1 MHLHKNLEEKNMLAF
16 LVTLIK
22 VIAPW
27 VAAAVVIH
35 YLNVYNEKK
44 YPEFYVSDDKK
55 TPQSLFENL
64 EIGYPFE
71 LAFIMYISL
80 IFSLG
85 IIIGAYVDGQL
96 DWFVGILGGAYML
109 LSLCSVLG
117 THVWKIWVKGDKIIY
132 RSYIGIKHYY
142 TFADITRVSE
152 RLDGGYEFYSGKKKL
167 FRIDNNLSDGA
178 ILAGKLQ
185 AKKIPCDK
193 AGMTIDKFTLKTRG
207 VYKAVSAM
215 SVGFFCWMV
224 WVMIEQNETN
234 IIFFRP
240 MLVLAVIS
248 LIIFIDLITDRFSVN
263 GTRVTRRRGLIV
275 KKFDIS
281 EIESTRLKKGLFG
294 EKIEFYVKGKCIA
307 KVSTNNQPYD
317 LLDKRIRK
325 EHILRKR

>member
-1 MHLHKNLEEKNMLAF
+1 MLAF

-44 YPEFYVSDDKK
+44 YPEFYNLDDKK

-117 THVWKIWVKGDKIIY
+117 THVWKIWVKGEKIIY
-132 RSYIGIKHYY
+132 RSYTGIKHYY

-167 FRIDNNLSDGA
+167 FRIDNNLSDGSKLA
-178 ILAGKLQ
+178 IKLQ
-185 AKKIPCDK
+185 VKQVPCDK
-193 AGMTIDKFTLKTRG
+193 AGMTVDKFILKTRG
-207 VYKAVSAM
+207 IYKAVSAM

-240 MLVLAVIS
+240 MLALAVIS
-248 LIIFIDLITDRFSVN
+248 LIIFIDLVTDRFSVN

>member
-1 MHLHKNLEEKNMLAF
+1 MLAF

-44 YPEFYVSDDKK
+44 HPEFYNLDDKK

-109 LSLCSVLG
+109 LSLYAVLG
-117 THVWKIWVKGDKIIY
+117 THVWKIWVKGEKIIY

-142 TFADITRVSE
+142 TFADITRITE

-193 AGMTIDKFTLKTRG
+193 AGMTVDKFTLKTKG

-248 LIIFIDLITDRFSVN
+248 LIIFIDLVTDRFSVN

>member
-1 MHLHKNLEEKNMLAF
+1 MLAF

-117 THVWKIWVKGDKIIY
+117 THVWKIWVKGEKIIY

-167 FRIDNNLSDGA
+167 FRIDNNLSDGSKLA
-178 ILAGKLQ
+178 IKLQ
-185 AKKIPCDK
+185 VKQVPCDK
-193 AGMTIDKFTLKTRG
+193 AGMTVDKFILKTRG
-207 VYKAVSAM
+207 IYKAVSAM

-240 MLVLAVIS
+240 MLALAVIS

>member
-1 MHLHKNLEEKNMLAF
+1 MLAF

-44 YPEFYVSDDKK
+44 HPEFYNLDDKK

-117 THVWKIWVKGDKIIY
+117 THVWKIWVKGEKIIY

-178 ILAGKLQ
+178 ILAGMLE

-240 MLVLAVIS
+240 MLALAVIS

>member
-1 MHLHKNLEEKNMLAF
+1 MLAF

-44 YPEFYVSDDKK
+44 HPEFYNLDDKK

-109 LSLCSVLG
+109 LSLYAVLG
-117 THVWKIWVKGDKIIY
+117 THVWKIWVKGEKIIY

-142 TFADITRVSE
+142 TFADITRITE

-193 AGMTIDKFTLKTRG
+193 AGMTVDKFTLKTKG

-240 MLVLAVIS
+240 MLALAVIS

>member
-1 MHLHKNLEEKNMLAF
+1 MLAF
-16 LVTLIK
+16 FVTLIK

-44 YPEFYVSDDKK
+44 YPEFYVSNDKK

-80 IFSLG
+80 ILSLG

-109 LSLCSVLG
+109 LSLYAVLG

-167 FRIDNNLSDGA
+167 FRIDNNLSDGSKLA
-178 ILAGKLQ
+178 IKLQ
-185 AKKIPCDK
+185 VKQVPCDK
-193 AGMTIDKFTLKTRG
+193 AGMTVDKFTLKTKG

-215 SVGFFCWMV
+215 SAGFFCWMV
-224 WVMIEQNETN
+224 WVMIEQNETS

-240 MLVLAVIS
+240 MLALAVIS

>member
-1 MHLHKNLEEKNMLAF
+1 MLAF

-44 YPEFYVSDDKK
+44 YPEFYNLDDKK

-178 ILAGKLQ
+178 ILAGMLQ

-193 AGMTIDKFTLKTRG
+193 AGMTVDKFTLKTRG

-224 WVMIEQNETN
+224 WVMIEQNETS

-248 LIIFIDLITDRFSVN
+248 LIIFIDLVTDRFSVN

>member
-1 MHLHKNLEEKNMLAF
+1 MLAF

-44 YPEFYVSDDKK
+44 YPEFYNLDDKK

-109 LSLCSVLG
+109 LSLYAVLG
-117 THVWKIWVKGDKIIY
+117 THVWKIWVKGEKIIY
-132 RSYIGIKHYY
+132 RSYTGIKHYY

-178 ILAGKLQ
+178 ILAGMLQ

-193 AGMTIDKFTLKTRG
+193 AGMTVDKFTLKTRG

-248 LIIFIDLITDRFSVN
+248 LIIFIDLVTDRFSVN

>member
-1 MHLHKNLEEKNMLAF
+1 MLAF

-44 YPEFYVSDDKK
+44 YPEFYNLDDKK

-117 THVWKIWVKGDKIIY
+117 THVWKIWVKGEKIIY

-142 TFADITRVSE
+142 TFADITRITE

-167 FRIDNNLSDGA
+167 FRIDNNLSDGSKLA
-178 ILAGKLQ
+178 IKLQ
-185 AKKIPCDK
+185 VKQVPCDK
-193 AGMTIDKFTLKTRG
+193 AGMTVDKFTLKTRG

-248 LIIFIDLITDRFSVN
+248 LIIFIDLVTDRFSVN

>member
-1 MHLHKNLEEKNMLAF
+1 MLAF
-16 LVTLIK
+16 WVTLIK

-44 YPEFYVSDDKK
+44 YPEFYNSDNENNPK
-55 TPQSLFENL
+55 SLFEDF
-64 EIGYPFE
+64 EIGYPFA
-71 LAFIMYISL
+71 LAFIMYVGLFFIGGAFIYVCINDPNQIDVVICIL
-80 IFSLG
+80 YGVFIGIYIFAVLG
-85 IIIGAYVDGQL
+85 I
-96 DWFVGILGGAYML
+96 
-109 LSLCSVLG
+109 
-117 THVWKIWVKGDKIIY
+117 HVWKIWVKGEKIIY

-142 TFADITRVSE
+142 TFADITRITE
-152 RLDGGYEFYSGKKKL
+152 RLYGGYEFYSGKKKL
-167 FRIDNNLSDGA
+167 FRIDNNLSDGSKLA
-178 ILAGKLQ
+178 IKLQ
-185 AKKIPCDK
+185 VKQVPCDK
-193 AGMTIDKFTLKTRG
+193 AGMTVDKFTLKTRG
-207 VYKAVSAM
+207 IYKAVSAM

-240 MLVLAVIS
+240 MLALAVIS

-263 GTRVTRRRGLIV
+263 GARVIRRRGLIV

>member
-1 MHLHKNLEEKNMLAF
+1 MLAF

-117 THVWKIWVKGDKIIY
+117 THVWKIWVKGEKIIY
-132 RSYIGIKHYY
+132 RSYTGIKHYY

-167 FRIDNNLSDGA
+167 FRIDNNLSDGSKLA
-178 ILAGKLQ
+178 IKLQ
-185 AKKIPCDK
+185 VKQVPCDK
-193 AGMTIDKFTLKTRG
+193 AGMTVDKFTLKTRG

-224 WVMIEQNETN
+224 WVMIEQNETS

-240 MLVLAVIS
+240 MLALAVIS

>member
-1 MHLHKNLEEKNMLAF
+1 
-16 LVTLIK
+16 
-22 VIAPW
+22 
-27 VAAAVVIH
+27 
-35 YLNVYNEKK
+35 
-44 YPEFYVSDDKK
+44 
-55 TPQSLFENL
+55 
-64 EIGYPFE
+64 
-71 LAFIMYISL
+71 MYISL

-117 THVWKIWVKGDKIIY
+117 THVWKIWVKGEKIIY
-132 RSYIGIKHYY
+132 RSYTGIKHYY

-167 FRIDNNLSDGA
+167 FRIDNNLPDGA
-178 ILAGKLQ
+178 TLAGKLQ

-193 AGMTIDKFTLKTRG
+193 AGMTVDKFTLKTRG

-248 LIIFIDLITDRFSVN
+248 LIIFIDLVTDRFSVN

>member
-1 MHLHKNLEEKNMLAF
+1 MLAF

>member
-1 MHLHKNLEEKNMLAF
+1 MLAF

-44 YPEFYVSDDKK
+44 YPEFYNLDDKK

-132 RSYIGIKHYY
+132 RSYTGIKHYY

-178 ILAGKLQ
+178 ILAGMLQ

-193 AGMTIDKFTLKTRG
+193 AGMTVDKFTLKTRG

-215 SVGFFCWMV
+215 SAGFFCWMV

-317 LLDKRIRK
+317 LLDRRIRK

>member
-1 MHLHKNLEEKNMLAF
+1 MLAF

-178 ILAGKLQ
+178 ILAGMLQ

-224 WVMIEQNETN
+224 WVMIEQNETS

-240 MLVLAVIS
+240 MLALAVIS

>member
-1 MHLHKNLEEKNMLAF
+1 MLAF

-178 ILAGKLQ
+178 ILAGMLE

-317 LLDKRIRK
+317 LLDRRIRK

>member
-1 MHLHKNLEEKNMLAF
+1 MLAF

-44 YPEFYVSDDKK
+44 HPEFYNLDDKK

-109 LSLCSVLG
+109 LSLYAVLG

-167 FRIDNNLSDGA
+167 FRIDNNLPDGA

-185 AKKIPCDK
+185 AHKIPCDK
-193 AGMTIDKFTLKTRG
+193 EGMTIDKFTLKTRG

-248 LIIFIDLITDRFSVN
+248 LIIFIDLVTDRFSVN

>member
-1 MHLHKNLEEKNMLAF
+1 MLAF

-44 YPEFYVSDDKK
+44 HPEFYNSDNENNPK
-55 TPQSLFENL
+55 SLFENL

-80 IFSLG
+80 ILSLG

-117 THVWKIWVKGDKIIY
+117 THVWKIWVKGEKIIY
-132 RSYIGIKHYY
+132 RSYTGIKHYY

-178 ILAGKLQ
+178 ILAGMLEAQ
-185 AKKIPCDK
+185 KIPCDK

-240 MLVLAVIS
+240 MLALAVIS

>member
-1 MHLHKNLEEKNMLAF
+1 MLAF

-44 YPEFYVSDDKK
+44 HPEFYNLDDKK

-109 LSLCSVLG
+109 LSLYAVLG
-117 THVWKIWVKGDKIIY
+117 THVWKIWVKGEKIIY

-142 TFADITRVSE
+142 TFADITRITE

-178 ILAGKLQ
+178 ILAGMLE

-240 MLVLAVIS
+240 MLALAVIS
-248 LIIFIDLITDRFSVN
+248 LIIFIDLVTDRFSVN

>member
-1 MHLHKNLEEKNMLAF
+1 MLAF

-44 YPEFYVSDDKK
+44 YPEFYNLDDKK

-142 TFADITRVSE
+142 TFADITRITE

-248 LIIFIDLITDRFSVN
+248 LIIFIDLVTDRFSVN

>member
-1 MHLHKNLEEKNMLAF
+1 MLAF

-44 YPEFYVSDDKK
+44 HPEFYNLDDKK

-64 EIGYPFE
+64 EIGYLFE

-109 LSLCSVLG
+109 LSLYAVLG

-178 ILAGKLQ
+178 ILAGMLE

-248 LIIFIDLITDRFSVN
+248 LIIFIDLVTDRFSVN

>member
-1 MHLHKNLEEKNMLAF
+1 MLAF

-44 YPEFYVSDDKK
+44 YPEFYNLDDKK

-109 LSLCSVLG
+109 LSLYAVLG
-117 THVWKIWVKGDKIIY
+117 THVWKIWVKGEKIIY
-132 RSYIGIKHYY
+132 RSYTGIKHYY

-178 ILAGKLQ
+178 ILAGMLQ

-215 SVGFFCWMV
+215 SAGFFCWMV
-224 WVMIEQNETN
+224 WVMIEQNETS

-240 MLVLAVIS
+240 MLALAVIS

>member
-1 MHLHKNLEEKNMLAF
+1 MLAF

-44 YPEFYVSDDKK
+44 HPEFYNLDDKK

-109 LSLCSVLG
+109 LSLYAVLG

-178 ILAGKLQ
+178 ILAGMLE

-193 AGMTIDKFTLKTRG
+193 AGMTVDKFTLKTRG

-248 LIIFIDLITDRFSVN
+248 LIIFIDLVTDRFSVN

>member
-1 MHLHKNLEEKNMLAF
+1 MLAF

-44 YPEFYVSDDKK
+44 HPEFYNLDDKK

-167 FRIDNNLSDGA
+167 FRIDNNLSDGSKLA
-178 ILAGKLQ
+178 IKLQ
-185 AKKIPCDK
+185 VKQVPCDK
-193 AGMTIDKFTLKTRG
+193 AGMTVDKFTLKTRG

-240 MLVLAVIS
+240 MLALAVIS

>member
-1 MHLHKNLEEKNMLAF
+1 MLAF
-16 LVTLIK
+16 FVTLIK

-117 THVWKIWVKGDKIIY
+117 THVWKIWVKGEKIIY
-132 RSYIGIKHYY
+132 RSYTGIKHYY

-178 ILAGKLQ
+178 ILAGMLE

-248 LIIFIDLITDRFSVN
+248 LIIFIDLVTDRFSVN

>member
-1 MHLHKNLEEKNMLAF
+1 MLAF

-44 YPEFYVSDDKK
+44 YPEFYNLDDKK

-80 IFSLG
+80 ILSLG

-109 LSLCSVLG
+109 LSLYAVLG
-117 THVWKIWVKGDKIIY
+117 AHVWKIWVKGDKIIY
-132 RSYIGIKHYY
+132 RSYTGIKHYY

-193 AGMTIDKFTLKTRG
+193 AGMTVDKFTLKTRG

-215 SVGFFCWMV
+215 SAGFFCWMV
-224 WVMIEQNETN
+224 WVMIEQNETS

-240 MLVLAVIS
+240 MLALAVIS

-275 KKFDIS
+275 KKIDIS

-317 LLDKRIRK
+317 LLDRRIRK

>member
-1 MHLHKNLEEKNMLAF
+1 MLAF

-44 YPEFYVSDDKK
+44 HPEFYNLDDKK

-109 LSLCSVLG
+109 LSLYAVLG
-117 THVWKIWVKGDKIIY
+117 THVWKIWVKGEKIIY
-132 RSYIGIKHYY
+132 RSYTGIKHYY

-193 AGMTIDKFTLKTRG
+193 AGMTVDKFTLKTRG

-240 MLVLAVIS
+240 MLVLGVIS

>member
-1 MHLHKNLEEKNMLAF
+1 MLAF

-80 IFSLG
+80 ILSLG

-132 RSYIGIKHYY
+132 RSYTGIKHYY

-193 AGMTIDKFTLKTRG
+193 AGMTVDKFTLKTRG

-215 SVGFFCWMV
+215 SAGFFCWMV
-224 WVMIEQNETN
+224 WVMIEQNETS

-248 LIIFIDLITDRFSVN
+248 LIIFIDLVTDRFSVN

>member
-1 MHLHKNLEEKNMLAF
+1 MLAF

-44 YPEFYVSDDKK
+44 HPEFYVSDDKK

-109 LSLCSVLG
+109 LSLYAVLG
-117 THVWKIWVKGDKIIY
+117 THVWKIWVKGEKIIY

-142 TFADITRVSE
+142 TFADITRITE

-178 ILAGKLQ
+178 ILAGMLE

-193 AGMTIDKFTLKTRG
+193 AGMTVDKFTLKTRG

-215 SVGFFCWMV
+215 SAGFFCWMV
-224 WVMIEQNETN
+224 WVMIEQNETS

>member
-1 MHLHKNLEEKNMLAF
+1 MLAF

-44 YPEFYVSDDKK
+44 HPEFYNLDDKK

-109 LSLCSVLG
+109 LSLYAVLG

-193 AGMTIDKFTLKTRG
+193 AGMTVDKFTLKTRG

-224 WVMIEQNETN
+224 WVMIEQNETS

-240 MLVLAVIS
+240 MLALAVIS

>member
-1 MHLHKNLEEKNMLAF
+1 MLAF

-44 YPEFYVSDDKK
+44 YPEFYASDDKK

-117 THVWKIWVKGDKIIY
+117 THVWKIWVKGEKIIY

-178 ILAGKLQ
+178 ILAGMLE

-193 AGMTIDKFTLKTRG
+193 AGMTVDKFILKTRG
-207 VYKAVSAM
+207 IYKAVSAM

-240 MLVLAVIS
+240 MLALAVIS

-275 KKFDIS
+275 KKIDIS

>member
-1 MHLHKNLEEKNMLAF
+1 MLAF
-16 LVTLIK
+16 WVTLIK

-117 THVWKIWVKGDKIIY
+117 THVWKIWVKGEKIIY
-132 RSYIGIKHYY
+132 RSYTGIKHYY

-167 FRIDNNLSDGA
+167 FRIDNNLPDGSKLA
-178 ILAGKLQ
+178 IKLQ
-185 AKKIPCDK
+185 VKQVPCDK

-240 MLVLAVIS
+240 MLALAVIS

>member
-1 MHLHKNLEEKNMLAF
+1 MLAF

-44 YPEFYVSDDKK
+44 YPEFYNLDDKK

-117 THVWKIWVKGDKIIY
+117 THVWKIWVKSEKIIY

-142 TFADITRVSE
+142 TFADITRITE

-178 ILAGKLQ
+178 ILAGMLQ

-193 AGMTIDKFTLKTRG
+193 AGMTVDKFTLKTRG

>member
-1 MHLHKNLEEKNMLAF
+1 MLAF
-16 LVTLIK
+16 FVTLIK

-44 YPEFYVSDDKK
+44 YPEFYNLDDKK

-117 THVWKIWVKGDKIIY
+117 THVWKIWVKGEKIIY
-132 RSYIGIKHYY
+132 RSYTGIKHYY

-178 ILAGKLQ
+178 ILAGMLE

-240 MLVLAVIS
+240 MLALAVIS

-317 LLDKRIRK
+317 LLDRRIRK

>member
-1 MHLHKNLEEKNMLAF
+1 MLAF

-44 YPEFYVSDDKK
+44 YPEFYNLDDKK

-80 IFSLG
+80 ILSLG

-109 LSLCSVLG
+109 LSLYAVLG
-117 THVWKIWVKGDKIIY
+117 AHVWKIWVKGDKIIY

-178 ILAGKLQ
+178 ILAGMLE

-275 KKFDIS
+275 KKIDIS

-317 LLDKRIRK
+317 LLDRRIRK

>member
-1 MHLHKNLEEKNMLAF
+1 MLAF

-44 YPEFYVSDDKK
+44 YPEFYNLDDKK

-117 THVWKIWVKGDKIIY
+117 THVWKIWVKGEKIIY
-132 RSYIGIKHYY
+132 RSYTGIKHYY

-178 ILAGKLQ
+178 ILAGMLE

-248 LIIFIDLITDRFSVN
+248 LIIFIDLVTDRFSVN

-317 LLDKRIRK
+317 LLDRRIRK